1 MSFIRGRSGRLIPN
15 NKTQT
20 KILSLISYQFGNI
33 VTLPATTSLEPKTKS
48 DWVLTPFHVATHTG
62 HKSIVLPRG
71 RNKQGN
77 YYEKQKVRLRQQK
90 QSVLYANG
98 TRRCCR

>member
-1 MSFIRGRSGRLIPN
+1 MLLFIVNLCMSFIRGHSGRLIPN

-48 DWVLTPFHVATHTG
+48 NKRVT
-62 HKSIVLPRG
+62 LPRF
-71 RNKQGN
+71 GN
-77 YYEKQKVRLRQQK
+77 TLKVTLPL
-90 QSVLYANG
+90 SITPYHNY
-98 TRRCCR
+98 